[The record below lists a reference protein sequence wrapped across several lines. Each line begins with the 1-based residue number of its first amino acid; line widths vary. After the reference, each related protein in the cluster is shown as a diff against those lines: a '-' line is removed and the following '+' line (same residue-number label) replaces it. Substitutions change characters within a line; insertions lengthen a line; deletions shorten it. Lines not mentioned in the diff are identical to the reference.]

1 MRAYFRKGN
10 NMKAGIIGFARSGK
24 TTVFNALTGA
34 KAEVGAF
41 GSRDANVAVIKVP
54 DERVDRLAEIHKPKK
69 KTFTEFQFV
78 DVAPNES
85 AGEDKALDGA
95 ALNLLKNTEALV
107 HVVRCFENE
116 NVMHPSLSVDP
127 VRDCQALEEELQIS
141 DLIIIE
147 KRMERMEKE
156 NKRNQEYDILRR
168 AKEHIEG
175 GNSLRTLDLAEPE
188 RREIAGFCFLSQK
201 PLMLLG
207 NYGEESIGK
216 DDPSGLAAYASEKG
230 QALIALCGEM
240 EMEVSRLPE
249 EERPSFREELGLGGE
264 SRTQFLHTAYDMLG
278 LMSFLTAGEPEV
290 RAWTIP
296 KNTRAVD
303 SAAVIHSDIQRGFI
317 RAEVVA
323 YDDFMAAGSMVKA
336 KEAGHV
342 RLEGK
347 EYIVKDGDIILFRFN
362 V

>member
-1 MRAYFRKGN
+1 
-10 NMKAGIIGFARSGK
+10 
-24 TTVFNALTGA
+24 
-34 KAEVGAF
+34 
-41 GSRDANVAVIKVP
+41 
-54 DERVDRLAEIHKPKK
+54 
-69 KTFTEFQFV
+69 
-78 DVAPNES
+78 
-85 AGEDKALDGA
+85 
-95 ALNLLKNTEALV
+95 
-107 HVVRCFENE
+107 
-116 NVMHPSLSVDP
+116 
-127 VRDCQALEEELQIS
+127 
-141 DLIIIE
+141 
-147 KRMERMEKE
+147 
-156 NKRNQEYDILRR
+156 
-168 AKEHIEG
+168 
-175 GNSLRTLDLAEPE
+175 
-188 RREIAGFCFLSQK
+188 
-201 PLMLLG
+201 
-207 NYGEESIGK
+207 
-216 DDPSGLAAYASEKG
+216 
-230 QALIALCGEM
+230 M

-303 SAAVIHSDIQRGFI
+303 AAAVIHSDIQRGFI